1 MVNTDQ
7 MNKSFLEEYNS
18 KDAIDKYSHE
28 TAGRGVNYL
37 IQHDYGQVYD
47 DAVRVCRETSSAP
60 LRILEYG
67 CGAGMNL
74 IGLVSRLQQQG
85 VPVESAVGADFS
97 EALVASAKQ
106 EAKRFLPAPLAA
118 KVSFHVARNETLRRD
133 LSRGTGISEA
143 ELGGKF
149 DLILGVNTFR
159 YCHRL
164 GNSQDCANDIF
175 ALLRP
180 GGMSVMIDM
189 NDRFPLFR
197 SHLKGTVESKEEAY
211 LPTLNEYTDP
221 FARAGFEIRVKDNF
235 CWIPHSAGP
244 LMTTALRAV
253 GGLLNAT
260 VRSRAM
266 RSLVVGRKPR

>member
-28 TAGRGVNYL
+28 TAGKGVNYL
-37 IQHDYGQVYD
+37 IQHDYGRVYD
-47 DAVRVCRETSSAP
+47 DAIRVCRETSSAP

-85 VPVESAVGADFS
+85 VQVESAVGADFS

-106 EAKRFLPAPLAA
+106 EAKRFLPAPLNA

-133 LSRGTGISEA
+133 LARGTGKSEA
-143 ELGGKF
+143 DMTGRF

-164 GNSQDCANDIF
+164 GNSDDCANDIF

-197 SHLKGTVESKEEAY
+197 SHLKGTVENAEEAY
-211 LPTLNEYTDP
+211 LPTLDEYTDP

-253 GGLLNAT
+253 GGVLNAT